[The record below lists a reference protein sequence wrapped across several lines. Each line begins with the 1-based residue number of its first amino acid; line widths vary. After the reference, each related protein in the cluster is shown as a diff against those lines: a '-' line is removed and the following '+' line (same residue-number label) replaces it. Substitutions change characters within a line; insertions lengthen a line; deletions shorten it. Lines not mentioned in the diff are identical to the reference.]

1 MPPALA
7 TAADN
12 GTGQAPAMGLSRI
25 GKRSPKRCWKAS
37 TLENLVINHFAHH
50 EMAHGNRD
58 GQTLMPA
65 RTRAPAAP
73 VWRLRSRWSLRLMRR
88 HRHALPAPLLDPDIL
103 QRGARRRC
111 DAVDKRLR
119 SAKSI
124 NAEAGWVRRAGG
136 PNSRKSR
143 H

>member
-1 MPPALA
+1 M
-7 TAADN
+7 
-12 GTGQAPAMGLSRI
+12 
-25 GKRSPKRCWKAS
+25 
-37 TLENLVINHFAHH
+37 ENLVINHFAHH